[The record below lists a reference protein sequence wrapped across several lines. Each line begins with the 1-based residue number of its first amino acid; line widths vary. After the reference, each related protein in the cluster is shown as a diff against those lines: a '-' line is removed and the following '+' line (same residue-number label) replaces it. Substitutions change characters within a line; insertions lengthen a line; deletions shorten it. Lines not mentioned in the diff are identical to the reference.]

1 MAPSPYPVRP
11 VDSSNIQSLG
21 IIAGSRELPLLI
33 AREARRQGVP
43 RIVAVAF
50 RDETSPEIESVADEV
65 EWLRVGQLAKLIK
78 AFSSRDVRHCVMAG
92 QIAPRN
98 LFEFRPDLKTAAM
111 LFRLKERN
119 AHTIFGAIGDELAKG
134 GVELIEAI
142 PWLGQA
148 MPGPD
153 FHLGPKLTKQQRE
166 DISLGYR
173 LAKEVSRLE
182 VGQTVIV
189 KEGTVL
195 AVEGFEGTDACLRRG
210 GELAGAKGG
219 GVAVKVAKEN
229 HDMRF
234 DIPCI
239 GRRTLESCAAS
250 KIAVLAVESSKTIL
264 LDREEVESLSQANGI
279 TVTTVAP

>member
-1 MAPSPYPVRP
+1 M
-11 VDSSNIQSLG
+11 LK
-21 IIAGSRELPLLI
+21 
-33 AREARRQGVP
+33 
-43 RIVAVAF
+43 IVAVAF
-50 RDETSPEIESVADEV
+50 HGETSPEIEEVADEV
-65 EWLRVGQLAKLIK
+65 IWLRVGQLAKLIK

-92 QIAPRN
+92 QIAPKN

-119 AHTIFGAIGDELAKG
+119 AHTIFGAIGDELAKSD
-134 GVELIEAI
+134 VELIEAI

-148 MPGPD
+148 MPGPE
-153 FHLGPKLTKQQRE
+153 FQLGRKLTEQQQE
-166 DISLGYR
+166 DIALGRR

-182 VGQTVIV
+182 IGQTVVV

-195 AVEGFEGTDACLRRG
+195 AIEGFEGTDACLRRG
-210 GELAGAKGG
+210 GELAGPKGG
-219 GVAVKVAKEN
+219 AVAVKVAKED

-250 KIAVLAVESSKTIL
+250 KIAVLAIESSKTIL
-264 LDREEVESLSQANGI
+264 LEREEVESLSKANGI
-279 TVTTVAP
+279 TVTTVAL

>member
-1 MAPSPYPVRP
+1 MRP
-11 VDSSNIQSLG
+11 VDTSSIQSLG
-21 IIAGSRELPLLI
+21 IIAGSHGLPLLI
-33 AREARRQGVP
+33 AREARRLGMSK
-43 RIVAVAF
+43 IVAVAF
-50 RDETSPEIESVADEV
+50 QGETSPEIEEVADEV
-65 EWLRVGQLAKLIK
+65 VWLRVGQLAKLIK

-92 QIAPRN
+92 QIAPKN

-134 GVELIEAI
+134 GVELVEAI
-142 PWLGQA
+142 PWLGQV
-148 MPGPD
+148 MPGPG
-153 FHLGPKLTKQQRE
+153 FRLGPGLTQQQQE
-166 DISLGYR
+166 DVALGQR
-173 LAKEVSRLE
+173 LAKEVSQLE
-182 VGQTVIV
+182 IGQTVVV

-219 GVAVKVAKEN
+219 AVAVKVAKEN

-239 GRRTLESCAAS
+239 GRQTLESCAAS

-264 LDREEVESLSQANGI
+264 LEHEEVESLSQANGI
-279 TVTTVAP
+279 TVTTVVPSP

>member
-1 MAPSPYPVRP
+1 MSK
-11 VDSSNIQSLG
+11 
-21 IIAGSRELPLLI
+21 
-33 AREARRQGVP
+33 
-43 RIVAVAF
+43 IVAVAF
-50 RDETSPEIESVADEV
+50 QGETSPEIEEVADEV
-65 EWLRVGQLAKLIK
+65 IWLRVGQLAKLIK

-92 QIAPRN
+92 QIAPKN

-119 AHTIFGAIGDELAKG
+119 AHTIFGAIGDELAKS
-134 GVELIEAI
+134 GVELIEAM

-153 FHLGPKLTKQQRE
+153 FHLGPSLTEQQRE
-166 DISLGYR
+166 DIALGQR

-182 VGQTVIV
+182 IGQTVVV

-195 AVEGFEGTDACLRRG
+195 AAEGFEGTDACLRRG
-210 GELAGAKGG
+210 GELAGPKGG
-219 GVAVKVAKEN
+219 AVAVKVAKEN

-239 GRRTLESCAAS
+239 GRQTLESCAAS

-264 LDREEVESLSQANGI
+264 LEHEEVESLSQANGI
-279 TVTTVAP
+279 TVTTVISSP